1 MNIMRRPHRFFWL
14 LGVALLVGTIAGAGW
29 VLNHAPAGTP
39 VPRETPRE
47 RMRPGADSII
57 CIGYVDVPLG
67 TTPLYP
73 LQPGRVAEVC
83 VREGDDVTKGQVLFR
98 MDDRLARSRFDEAE
112 ADLKS
117 AEALKAKAERE
128 RELQPTRIA
137 GQRAAVEV
145 ARANANA
152 QAKAVAGLKRLLDAG
167 AGGSA
172 GPEELAAAEEKENA
186 AKKLVEVEAQK
197 LKGLAEYDFAPELRL
212 ADANLQA
219 KQAVRARARL
229 ALDECAV
236 RAPADGRALRVFITP
251 DQLLGPDPKVPA
263 IQFCPAVA
271 RVVRAEVQQEWGSR
285 VDVGQVA
292 VIEDDSRAGMQ
303 WTGRVTRVSD
313 WYAPRRSK
321 LQEPF
326 QFNDVRTLECIVSV
340 DPGQPRM
347 RIGQRMRVIIKQG
360 GP

>member
-1 MNIMRRPHRFFWL
+1 MNTPRGPHRFFWL
-14 LGVALLVGTIAGAGW
+14 LGVALLVGTAAGAGW
-29 VLNHAPAGTP
+29 ILNNAPAGTP

-73 LQPGRVAEVC
+73 LQPGRVAEVR
-83 VREGDDVTKGQVLFR
+83 VQEGDDVTKGQVLFR
-98 MDDRLARSRFDEAE
+98 MDDRFARTRLAEAE
-112 ADLKS
+112 ADLKA
-117 AEALKAKAERE
+117 AEALRAKAERE
-128 RELQPTRIA
+128 EKLQPTRIA
-137 GQRAAVEV
+137 AQQAAVEA
-145 ARANANA
+145 ARADAQA
-152 QAKAVAGLKRLLDAG
+152 QAKAVAALKKLVDAG
-167 AGGSA
+167 AGGS
-172 GPEELAAAEEKENA
+172 PEELAAAREKENA
-186 AKKLVEVEAQK
+186 AKKLIELQEAK
-197 LKGLAEYDFAPELRL
+197 LKGLKEHTFGPELRL
-212 ADANLQA
+212 AAANIQA
-219 KQAVRARARL
+219 KKAVRDRARL

-251 DQLLGPDPKVPA
+251 DELLGPDPKVPA
-263 IQFCPAVA
+263 VQFCPAVA
-271 RVVRAEVQQEWGSR
+271 RIVRAEVQQEWGNR
-285 VDVGQVA
+285 VEVGQLA
-292 VIEDDSRAGMQ
+292 VIEDDTRAGLQ

-313 WYAPRRSK
+313 WFAPRRSK

-326 QFNDVRTLECIVSV
+326 QFNDVRTLECIVAV